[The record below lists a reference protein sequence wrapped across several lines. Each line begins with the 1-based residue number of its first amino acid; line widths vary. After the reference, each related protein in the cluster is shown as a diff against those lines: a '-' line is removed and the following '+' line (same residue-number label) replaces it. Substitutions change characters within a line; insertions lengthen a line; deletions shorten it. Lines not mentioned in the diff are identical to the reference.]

1 MVKTRSRSNSR
12 EPSPVRDAGGNV
24 IDINK
29 EKPAKKVKLN
39 EDATKDATKDAKSV
53 ASQLKDNG

>member
-1 MVKTRSRSNSR
+1 MKTRSR

-24 IDINK
+24 IDISKDRYGDNLK
-29 EKPAKKVKLN
+29 QASKKVKVN
-39 EDATKDATKDAKSV
+39 EDATKDATKSV